1 MKKYFIHRVDKHIK
15 SITLWLTMRIV
26 KVQMMIKTRAYL
38 VQLTLKGTLQWRQI
52 LTYIQ
57 LILTVRGRSEA
68 EKK

>member
-1 MKKYFIHRVDKHIK
+1 MHRVDKRIK
-15 SITLWLTMRIV
+15 SITLWLTMCIV
-26 KVQMMIKTRAYL
+26 EVQMMIKTLAYL
-38 VQLTLKGTLQWRQI
+38 GQLTLQGMLQWRKI